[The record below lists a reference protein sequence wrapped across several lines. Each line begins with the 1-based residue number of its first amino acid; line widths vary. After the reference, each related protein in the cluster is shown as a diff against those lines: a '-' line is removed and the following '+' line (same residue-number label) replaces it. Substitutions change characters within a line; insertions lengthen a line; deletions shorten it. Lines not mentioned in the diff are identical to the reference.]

1 MLEDT
6 VKMGRR
12 FAVEVGGQ
20 MREVDLVI
28 KHPQYDQTAPDDV
41 DLALLRF
48 RTPSALPLPLPLQ
61 QQQNELGQE
70 VTLLG
75 WGYFGLGTSGR
86 QYDDGRFRRA
96 TNRITV
102 ANRYLRFE
110 FDDPRD
116 AASET
121 LALEGVPG
129 LGDSGGPALIATDTG
144 MFLAGIAVGQIKDEN
159 FSEETQG
166 EYGAVAIY
174 ERVSSH
180 LDWIEEVVGAEA
192 WFYKFQFCRQ
202 VKMVRNILVSI
213 VLFVLILGGVGF
225 YYFDSLVVRGIEV
238 GGSRVL
244 GTQVD
249 VDSALISP
257 VGGVGSISGLRV
269 ANLEGF
275 QSDYAFQ
282 MEEIS
287 IELDVGSVFSD
298 VVIVESVTISQP
310 QITYERSLTRDNIRA
325 LLNNISSGGGASAPA
340 DEAASTRRI
349 IIREFLM
356 ENPRVNLVAASMEAP
371 IALPSISLRN
381 IGEENNAATV
391 ADALR
396 QILSAVSTSIL
407 NSDPP
412 VLDMIRENVE
422 NRLQQG
428 AEEVENVV
436 DDAVEDL
443 GNRLRGI
450 LN

>member
-1 MLEDT
+1 
-6 VKMGRR
+6 
-12 FAVEVGGQ
+12 
-20 MREVDLVI
+20 
-28 KHPQYDQTAPDDV
+28 
-41 DLALLRF
+41 
-48 RTPSALPLPLPLQ
+48 
-61 QQQNELGQE
+61 
-70 VTLLG
+70 
-75 WGYFGLGTSGR
+75 
-86 QYDDGRFRRA
+86 
-96 TNRITV
+96 
-102 ANRYLRFE
+102 
-110 FDDPRD
+110 
-116 AASET
+116 
-121 LALEGVPG
+121 
-129 LGDSGGPALIATDTG
+129 
-144 MFLAGIAVGQIKDEN
+144 
-159 FSEETQG
+159 
-166 EYGAVAIY
+166 
-174 ERVSSH
+174 
-180 LDWIEEVVGAEA
+180 
-192 WFYKFQFCRQ
+192 
-202 VKMVRNILVSI
+202 MVRNILVSI

-325 LLNNISSGGGASAPA
+325 LLNNISSGGGASASA